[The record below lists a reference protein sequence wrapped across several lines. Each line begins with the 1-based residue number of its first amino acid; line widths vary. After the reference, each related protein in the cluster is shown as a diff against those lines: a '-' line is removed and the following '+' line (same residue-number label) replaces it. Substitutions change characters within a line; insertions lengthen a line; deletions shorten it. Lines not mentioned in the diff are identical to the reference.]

1 MKNLLVLI
9 LVLFFLGFCSAQ
21 VGIGTTNPQEQL
33 DINGALKIGTTSAS
47 NAGTIRWTGT
57 DFEGYNGTLW
67 NSLTSKAIKI
77 DDLVDAK
84 SDISGSSV
92 FLGVNS
98 GTNDTGNNDNTAV
111 GNSSLFKNNLGNYNS
126 AFGKNSLYNNE
137 GGSENVGIGDFSG
150 YSNVSGNK
158 NIFIGNEAGYYET
171 GSNKLYIENSSSNQ
185 TNSLVYGEF
194 DNDMLRINGELQIG
208 NPAGSGYKLPISRGT
223 NNQVLITD
231 GNGNLYW
238 STLSNE
244 HYIGEIYG
252 GGIVFYVYNNGQ
264 NGLIASLKDLDGGN
278 GMQWYNGSNIV
289 TNATDPYEGV
299 SNTSA
304 IVGLQGGGSYAAKIC
319 DDYTAGGYSDW
330 YLPSNLELKDIDNAI
345 MTIYNVLSN
354 DSDPQTNPINPEY
367 LAPTYGRYWSST
379 EIASTSA
386 FSYLF
391 YSGVNNFELKNATY
405 RVRAIRKF

>member
-1 MKNLLVLI
+1 MKSILVLI
-9 LVLFFLGFCSAQ
+9 LTLFFFGFCNAQ

-67 NSLTSKAIKI
+67 NSLTSKSIKI

-84 SDISGSSV
+84 SDVNGSSV

-111 GNSSLFKNNLGNYNS
+111 GNSSLFKNNSGNYNS

-171 GSNKLYIENSSSNQ
+171 GSNKLYIENSSSNE

-194 DNDMLRINGELQIG
+194 DNDILRINGELQIG
-208 NPAGSGYKLPISRGT
+208 NPAGTGYKLPISRGT

-231 GNGNLYW
+231 GSGNLYW

-252 GGIVFYVYNNGQ
+252 GGIVFYIYNNGQ
-264 NGLIASLKDLDGGN
+264 NGLIASLNDLDGGN
-278 GMQWYNGSNIV
+278 GIQWYNGSNIM
-289 TNATDPYEGV
+289 TNATDPYEGI
-299 SNTSA
+299 SNTST
-304 IVGLQGGGSYAAKIC
+304 IVGLQGVGSYAAKTC

-330 YLPSNLELKDIDNAI
+330 YLPSNLELKEIDNAI
-345 MTIYNVLSN
+345 MIIYNILSN
-354 DSDPQTNPINPEY
+354 DGDSQTNPINSEY

-391 YSGVNNFELKNATY
+391 YSGVNNFELKNAKY

>member
-1 MKNLLVLI
+1 MKSILVLI
-9 LVLFFLGFCSAQ
+9 LALFFFVICRAQ

-33 DINGALKIGTTSAS
+33 DVNGALKIGTTTSS
-47 NAGTIRWTGT
+47 NPGTIRWTGT

-67 NSLTSKAIKI
+67 NSLTSKLIKI

-84 SDISGSSV
+84 SDANGSSV

-98 GTNDTGNNDNTAV
+98 GSNDAGNNDNSAV
-111 GNSSLFKNNLGNYNS
+111 GNSSLFKNNSGNYNS

-150 YSNVSGNK
+150 FSNVSGNK

-171 GSNKLYIENSSSNQ
+171 GSDKLYIENTSSNEI
-185 TNSLVYGEF
+185 NSLIYGEF
-194 DNDMLRINGELQIG
+194 DNDMLRVNGELQIG
-208 NPAGSGYKLPISRGT
+208 NPAGLGYKLPISRGT
-223 NNQVLITD
+223 NNQGLITD

-238 STLSNE
+238 STFSNE

-264 NGLIASLKDLDGGN
+264 NGLIASLNDLDGGN
-278 GMQWYNGSNIV
+278 GIQWYNGSNIV
-289 TNATDPYEGV
+289 TNATNPYEGV
-299 SNTSA
+299 SNTST

-330 YLPSNLELKDIDNAI
+330 YLPSNLELKEIDNAI
-345 MTIYNVLSN
+345 MTIYNVLAN
-354 DSDPQTNPINPEY
+354 DGDPQTNPINPEY